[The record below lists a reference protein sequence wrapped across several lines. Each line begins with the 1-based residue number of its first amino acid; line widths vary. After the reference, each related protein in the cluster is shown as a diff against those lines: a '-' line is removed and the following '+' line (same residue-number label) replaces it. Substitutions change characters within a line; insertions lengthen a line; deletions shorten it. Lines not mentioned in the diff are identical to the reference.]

1 MGQDLPH
8 PVGAAARMPPP
19 LPITE
24 KIWQMNKTLLGY
36 VPNESPIYAIHPF
49 VKLFFLLIV
58 SLFPLFVSAPE
69 WNIALLIFIFLL
81 MWVSRVNLKT
91 IRIYIPVA
99 ISMGSII
106 LISYTVLGGIH
117 PEYQL
122 VAQWGGV
129 HIYWE
134 RIRDAIVV
142 YFRILPM
149 IFTMVFFL
157 TTSRER
163 DVIVAMR
170 SIRAPFVVTYV
181 FAMALRA
188 AGMVLE
194 DFQIVRQAEQAR
206 GFDPTGKSLPYKIRK
221 YVMYMIP
228 LFALSLRRSEEFTN
242 ALVARGYAFTG
253 EASRVKRADYILTH
267 YSFKSYDIALT
278 VLIGLSFVVLLVLRY
293 GFHFFSLENSWLIAW
308 LKDIVL

>member
-1 MGQDLPH
+1 
-8 PVGAAARMPPP
+8 
-19 LPITE
+19 
-24 KIWQMNKTLLGY
+24 MNKTLLGY
-36 VPNESPIYAIHPF
+36 VPNESPIYAVHPF

-58 SLFPLFVSAPE
+58 SLFPLFITDPA
-69 WNIALLIFIFLL
+69 WNFGLMIFVMLL
-81 MWVSRVNLKT
+81 MVYSRVNINTL
-91 IRIYIPVA
+91 RIYVPVA
-99 ISMGSII
+99 VSMGTII
-106 LISYTVLGGIH
+106 LISYTVLGGYH
-117 PEYQL
+117 PEYKL
-122 VAQWGGV
+122 LANFIGV
-129 HIYWE
+129 NLYWE

-149 IFTMVFFL
+149 IITMVFFL

-170 SIRAPFVVTYV
+170 SIRIPFVVTYV
-181 FAMALRA
+181 FAMALRS

-206 GFDPTGKSLPYKIRK
+206 GFDTTGKSLVYKIRK

-253 EASRVKRADYILTH
+253 AASKIKRADYILTH
-267 YSFKSYDIALT
+267 YTFKNYDYVLVGLIA
-278 VLIGLSFVVLLVLRY
+278 VVFIALLVLRY
-293 GFHFFSLENSWLIAW
+293 GFGYFSLDQSAFMNW
-308 LKDIVL
+308 LKLVLGG

>member
-1 MGQDLPH
+1 
-8 PVGAAARMPPP
+8 
-19 LPITE
+19 
-24 KIWQMNKTLLGY
+24 MNKTLLGY
-36 VPNESPIYAIHPF
+36 VPTQSPIYAIHPF

-58 SLFPLFVSAPE
+58 SLFPMFVSAPE
-69 WNIALLIFIFLL
+69 WNMLLMLVIILL
-81 MWVSRVNLKT
+81 MWISRVDMRTLK
-91 IRIYIPVA
+91 IYVPVA

-106 LISYTVLGGIH
+106 LISYVLLGGTH
-117 PEYQL
+117 PEYEL
-122 VAQWGGV
+122 IAQFAGIKV
-129 HIYWE
+129 YWE
-134 RIRDAIVV
+134 RVRDAIVV

-157 TTSRER
+157 STSRER

-170 SIRAPFVVTYV
+170 TIRLPFVVTYV
-181 FAMALRA
+181 FAMALRS

-206 GFDPTGKSLPYKIRK
+206 GFDTTGKSLAYKIRK
-221 YVMYMIP
+221 YVNYMIP

-267 YSFKSYDIALT
+267 YSFKYYDAIFTAL
-278 VLIGLSFVVLLVLRY
+278 ISISFVGLLVMRY
-293 GFHFFSLENSWLIAW
+293 GYNYFGVDESAFMNWFKNILM
-308 LKDIVL
+308 

>member
-1 MGQDLPH
+1 
-8 PVGAAARMPPP
+8 
-19 LPITE
+19 
-24 KIWQMNKTLLGY
+24 MNKTLLGY
-36 VPNESPIYAIHPF
+36 VPVESPIYAVHPF
-49 VKLFFLLIV
+49 VKLFFLLVV
-58 SLFPLFVSAPE
+58 SLFPLFISAPE
-69 WNIALLIFIFLL
+69 WNFALIVLIGIL
-81 MWVSRVNLKT
+81 MWISRVNMRTL
-91 IRIYIPVA
+91 RIYVPVA

-106 LISYTVLGGIH
+106 LLSYTVLGGVH

-122 VAQWGGV
+122 ITRILGIN
-129 HIYWE
+129 IYWE

-163 DVIVAMR
+163 DLIVAMR
-170 SIRAPFVVTYV
+170 SIRVPFVVTYV

-206 GFDPTGKSLPYKIRK
+206 GFDSKGKSIPYKIRK

-228 LFALSLRRSEEFTN
+228 LFALSLRRSEEFAN
-242 ALVARGYAFTG
+242 ALVARAYAFTG

-267 YSFKSYDIALT
+267 YTFHFYDWIFTALVAISFI
-278 VLIGLSFVVLLVLRY
+278 VLIVLRY
-293 GFHFFSLENSWLIAW
+293 GFGYFSLENSVFINWLHGI
-308 LKDIVL
+308 LM

>member
-1 MGQDLPH
+1 
-8 PVGAAARMPPP
+8 
-19 LPITE
+19 
-24 KIWQMNKTLLGY
+24 MNKTLLGY

-58 SLFPLFVSAPE
+58 SLFPLFITAPE
-69 WNIALLIFIFLL
+69 WNLALMIFILLL
-81 MWVSRVNLKT
+81 MVVSKVDLKT
-91 IRIYIPVA
+91 LRIYVPVA

-106 LISYTVLGGIH
+106 LLSYTVFGGTH
-117 PEYQL
+117 PEYIL
-122 VAQWGGV
+122 ITRILGIK
-129 HIYWE
+129 IYWE
-134 RIRDAIVV
+134 RIRDAIIV

-149 IFTMVFFL
+149 ITTMVFFL

-170 SIRAPFVVTYV
+170 FIRIPFVVTYV

-206 GFDPTGKSLPYKIRK
+206 GFDSTGKSLAYKIRK

-228 LFALSLRRSEEFTN
+228 LFALSLRRSEDFTN

-253 EASRVKRADYILTH
+253 EAAKIKRADYILTH
-267 YSFKSYDIALT
+267 YQFRAYDLIFTLLIAGAFIGI
-278 VLIGLSFVVLLVLRY
+278 LILRY
-293 GFHFFSLENSWLIAW
+293 GFNYFSMENSWLIHLLREA
-308 LKDIVL
+308 IF

>member
-1 MGQDLPH
+1 MH
-8 PVGAAARMPPP
+8 
-19 LPITE
+19 
-24 KIWQMNKTLLGY
+24 KTLLGY
-36 VPNESPIYAIHPF
+36 IPDESPIYDVHPF
-49 VKLFFLLIV
+49 VKLFYLLVV
-58 SLFPLFVSAPE
+58 SLFPMFVSAPE
-69 WNIALLIFIFLL
+69 WNAALMAVIVVL
-81 MWVSRVNLKT
+81 MWIARVNMSTLK
-91 IRIYIPVA
+91 IYIPVA
-99 ISMGSII
+99 VSMGSII
-106 LISYTVLGGIH
+106 LISYTVLGGTH
-117 PEYQL
+117 PEFQL
-122 VAQWGGV
+122 VARIWRV
-129 HIYWE
+129 NIYWE

-157 TTSRER
+157 STSRER

-170 SIRAPFVVTYV
+170 SIKIPFVVTYV

-206 GFDPTGKSLPYKIRK
+206 GYDPAGKSLPYKIRQ

-253 EASRVKRADYILTH
+253 EASKVKRADYILTH
-267 YSFKSYDIALT
+267 YTYKWFDYAFTAIISVSFIAL
-278 VLIGLSFVVLLVLRY
+278 LVARY
-293 GFHFFSLENSWLIAW
+293 GFGAFSIEQSWFLNW
-308 LKDIVL
+308 LKSVVT

>member
-1 MGQDLPH
+1 
-8 PVGAAARMPPP
+8 
-19 LPITE
+19 
-24 KIWQMNKTLLGY
+24 MNKTLLGY
-36 VPNESPIYAIHPF
+36 IPDESPIYAVHPF

-58 SLFPLFVSAPE
+58 SLFPMFVSAPE
-69 WNIALLIFIFLL
+69 WNIALMVVLLLL
-81 MWVSRVNLKT
+81 MWVSRVDMQTLK
-91 IRIYIPVA
+91 IYIPVA

-106 LISYTVLGGIH
+106 LMSYTVLGGTH
-117 PEYQL
+117 PEFQL
-122 VAQWGGV
+122 VIRLWRIN
-129 HIYWE
+129 IYWE

-142 YFRILPM
+142 YCRILPM

-157 TTSRER
+157 STSRER
-163 DVIVAMR
+163 DIIVAMR
-170 SIRAPFVVTYV
+170 SLRIPFVVTYI

-206 GFDPTGKSLPYKIRK
+206 GYDPAGKSLPYKIRQ

-253 EASRVKRADYILTH
+253 EASKVKRADYILTH
-267 YSFKSYDIALT
+267 YSYKWFDYLFIAL
-278 VLIGLSFVVLLVLRY
+278 ISISFVALLILRY
-293 GFHFFSLENSWLIAW
+293 GYDGFSVEQSFFIGWLRNLIS
-308 LKDIVL
+308 

>member
-1 MGQDLPH
+1 
-8 PVGAAARMPPP
+8 
-19 LPITE
+19 
-24 KIWQMNKTLLGY
+24 MNKTLLGY
-36 VPNESPIYAIHPF
+36 VPTQSPIYAIHPF

-58 SLFPLFVSAPE
+58 SLFPMFVTAPE
-69 WNIALLIFIFLL
+69 WNMLLMIVIILL
-81 MWVSRVNLKT
+81 MWISRVDMRTLK
-91 IRIYIPVA
+91 IYVPVA

-106 LISYTVLGGIH
+106 IISYILMGGTH
-117 PEYQL
+117 PEYEL
-122 VAQWGGV
+122 VAQFAGIKV
-129 HIYWE
+129 YWE

-157 TTSRER
+157 STSRER

-170 SIRAPFVVTYV
+170 TIRLPFVVTYV
-181 FAMALRA
+181 FAMALRS

-206 GFDPTGKSLPYKIRK
+206 GFDSTGKSLAYKIRK
-221 YVMYMIP
+221 YVNYMIP

-253 EASRVKRADYILTH
+253 EASRVKRADYVLTH
-267 YSFKSYDIALT
+267 YSFKYYDAIFTTIISIAFIAL
-278 VLIGLSFVVLLVLRY
+278 LIMHFGYNYFGIDQSTLL
-293 GFHFFSLENSWLIAW
+293 NW
-308 LKDIVL
+308 LKNILP